1 MKYVNSLKF
10 MNSFPSADAEGI
22 SNARA
27 LELCRILGRVN
38 IGTNSIFV
46 PGGAAGHATAV
57 MLESVIKAAGYK
69 VGRISLAEGFD
80 SRSIVYLDG
89 SLAPIEDYNR
99 GVSELKSATLKAEG
113 IKFKREEAC
122 FALALL
128 LCKLHASDYVILEG
142 MSNTEYDLSSL
153 CAPYDLVVIPAI
165 NGDREDVC
173 KTVCNA
179 IRHGVREV
187 VSGNQKKQI
196 YDKISNAC
204 VSAGARLTVTSKQ
217 SFKVENVSG
226 IKLTFTYADRD
237 GYTLKTPSITQRECA
252 MLVIDSALAIRRNGI
267 KLPWAAISSG
277 LSNTVGT
284 GCFEMI
290 SASPLLIID
299 SAETIDELD
308 RFKSTLDS
316 IFSKD
321 DPSEISLC
329 FPENAENEASFLHD
343 RTVKKCIILSSS
355 GQSLSTEERLVC
367 KSVKECAREL
377 FSMMKSGEDV
387 ICFGSVSFALAM
399 IAELRKN

>member
-10 MNSFPSADAEGI
+10 INSFPTAEGEGI
-22 SNARA
+22 SNART
-27 LELCRILGRVN
+27 LELCGLLGRVN

-80 SRSIVYLDG
+80 SRSIAYLDG
-89 SLAPIEDYNR
+89 ALAPIEDYNR
-99 GVSELKSATLKAEG
+99 GVAELKSATLKAEG
-113 IKFKREEAC
+113 IPFKREEAC

-128 LCKLHASDYVILEG
+128 LCKLHASDYIILEG

-165 NGDREDVC
+165 NGEREDVC
-173 KTVCNA
+173 KTVCDA

-187 VSGNQKKQI
+187 VSGNLKKQI

-217 SFKVENVSG
+217 SFKIESVSG
-226 IKLTFTYADRD
+226 IRLAFTYADRE

-277 LSNTVGT
+277 LSCAAGT
-284 GCFEMI
+284 GCFEMV

-299 SAETIDELD
+299 SAETLDELE
-308 RFKSTLDS
+308 RLKATLDS
-316 IFSKD
+316 VLGKD
-321 DPSEISLC
+321 NPPEISLC
-329 FPENAENEASFLHD
+329 FPQNAENAASFLHD
-343 RTVKKCIILSSS
+343 RTVKKHVILSSS
-355 GQSLSTEERLVC
+355 DEEISSEERIIC
-367 KSVKECAREL
+367 KNVKECAREL
-377 FSMMKSGEDV
+377 FSMMKRGEDV
-387 ICFGSVSFALAM
+387 LCFGSVGFALALK
-399 IAELRKN
+399 AELNKN